1 MNETGWRF
9 LNNPME
15 AWEAMLSDCQNAR
28 VSIDLNQYIFDVDG
42 IGKKFLVLFFE
53 KAKHGVRIRL
63 LCDAVGSWNLYNS
76 QYPKKLSEAGIQV
89 MFFNPISPWRL
100 TNFTSWFFRDHKKLL
115 IVDSQIGHTGSLG
128 VKFQMAD
135 WRDTNIRFTG
145 PIVKSMEA
153 CFVGMWETTVK
164 SKFLDL
170 KDDIV
175 PAPGFWYV
183 TNSPILRPM
192 GSQRHIRDSL
202 IDAIDGARRYIYLT
216 TSYFVP
222 DWGFFRSLRLAA
234 RRGVEV
240 ILLLP
245 EFSDLRSLDIAASSH
260 FGLAFNAGI
269 KTYRYQKTILH
280 TKTAIIDDEWGS
292 VGSANLDNLSFKFQY
307 EANIVSTNKN
317 FNRELKQQFL
327 DDLQFAKVVS
337 PFEWGKRPWR
347 QKVLELLTW
356 PAHHFM

>member
-42 IGKKFLVLFFE
+42 IGKKFLDLFFE

-202 IDAIDGARRYIYLT
+202 IDAIRGARRYIY
-216 TSYFVP
+216 F
-222 DWGFFRSLRLAA
+222 
-234 RRGVEV
+234 
-240 ILLLP
+240 
-245 EFSDLRSLDIAASSH
+245 
-260 FGLAFNAGI
+260 
-269 KTYRYQKTILH
+269 
-280 TKTAIIDDEWGS
+280 
-292 VGSANLDNLSFKFQY
+292 
-307 EANIVSTNKN
+307 
-317 FNRELKQQFL
+317 
-327 DDLQFAKVVS
+327 
-337 PFEWGKRPWR
+337 
-347 QKVLELLTW
+347 
-356 PAHHFM
+356 